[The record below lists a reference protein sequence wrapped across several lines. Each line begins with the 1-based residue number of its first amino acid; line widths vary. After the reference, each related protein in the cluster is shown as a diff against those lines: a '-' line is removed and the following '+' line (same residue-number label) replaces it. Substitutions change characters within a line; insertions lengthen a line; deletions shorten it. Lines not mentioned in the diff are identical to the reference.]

1 MKVYKTNDIR
11 NIALAGNAGSGKTT
25 LAENM
30 AFEGKKIQRRGSID
44 AKTTLSDYRPVE
56 HEQEGSV
63 FSSVLHTE
71 WENIKI
77 NILDAPGALDF
88 IGGAVSSI
96 ATADTTLLVLNT
108 QNGVEVGSEIHWR
121 LTEKFNK
128 PVIIIANHLNHDKTN
143 FEKTIEQAKE
153 QFSNNV
159 TIVQYPV
166 NQGPDFN
173 AIIDLITYKMYK
185 WSADGSNPEVTD
197 IPAEEADKAEELR
210 TALIESA
217 AENDESLMETFFENE
232 TLTEDEM
239 RDGILK
245 GILNRGMFP
254 VLCTAAKPNMGTRR
268 LLDFI
273 KNALPSPAD
282 MPAAVTV
289 DGTEVKPDAS
299 GPKSIFVFKTS
310 VEEHLGEVLY
320 FKVMSGEINESDD
333 LINQSNQNKERISQ
347 IFAVNGKNRENLTS
361 IIAGDIG
368 ATVKLKNTGNG
379 DTLNEKGCNY
389 KFKDIDYPN
398 PKFRKAI
405 RALSESDEEKLGEY
419 LHRMRDEDPT
429 YILEYSKE
437 LKQLIIHG
445 QGDHHLNTL
454 KWHLDNI
461 FKIKTEF
468 LAPKIPYRE
477 TITKAAQA
485 DYRHKKQ
492 SGGAGQFGEVH
503 MIIEPYEEGK
513 SEPSTYKINGK
524 EYTVTVRDK
533 DEIDL
538 KWGGKLVF
546 YNCIVGGVIDKN
558 YMPAIIKGLMEK
570 MENGPL
576 TGSYARD
583 IRVMV
588 YDGKM
593 HDVDSNEISFKIA
606 GSKAFSDAFKK
617 AGPKI
622 LEPIY
627 DLEVTV
633 PSENMGD
640 VMSDLQGRR
649 AIIMGMNSAKGFEV
663 IKAKVPLAEITKYA
677 TALSSISGG
686 RATFEMEFAEYA
698 PVPGDIQTELIKAH
712 EAEEEED
719 N

>member
-11 NIALAGNAGSGKTT
+11 NIALGGHAGSGKTT

-30 AFEGKKIQRRGSID
+30 AFEGKKINRRGSID
-44 AKTTLSDYRPVE
+44 TKTTLSDYRPAE

-71 WENIKI
+71 WQNTKI

-88 IGGAVSSI
+88 VGGAVSSI
-96 ATADTTLLVLNT
+96 AVADTTVLVINS
-108 QNGVEVGSEIHWR
+108 QNGIEVGTEIHWR
-121 LTEKFNK
+121 LTEKFKK
-128 PVIIIANHLNHDKTN
+128 PVIIVANHLNHDKTN
-143 FEKTIEQAKE
+143 FDKTIEQAKE
-153 QFSNNV
+153 QLSGNV

-166 NQGPDFN
+166 NPGPDFN
-173 AIIDLITYKMYK
+173 SIIDLITGKMYK
-185 WSADGSNPEVTD
+185 WAADGSKPEVLD
-197 IPAEEADKAEELR
+197 IPAEEADKFEELR
-210 TALIESA
+210 TALIEAA

-254 VLCTAAKPNMGTRR
+254 VLCTAAKQNIGTPR

-282 MPAAVTV
+282 MPPAETV
-289 DGTEVKPDAS
+289 DGKEVKPDPA
-299 GPKSIFVFKTS
+299 GPKSMFVFKTS

-320 FKVMSGEINESDD
+320 FKVMSGEIGESDD
-333 LINQSNQNKERISQ
+333 LINQTSQNKERISQ

-361 IIAGDIG
+361 IFAGDIG

-379 DTLNEKGCNY
+379 DTLNEKGCDY
-389 KFKDIDYPN
+389 KFKDIEYPN
-398 PKFRKAI
+398 PKYRKAI

-461 FKIKTEF
+461 FKIDTEF
-468 LAPKIPYRE
+468 IAPKIPYRE

-513 SEPSTYKINGK
+513 PEPSVYKINGK
-524 EYTVTVRDK
+524 EYTLTVRDK

-606 GSKAFSDAFKK
+606 GSKAFSDAFKQ

-627 DLEVTV
+627 DLEVMV

-649 AIIMGMNSAKGFEV
+649 AIIMGMSSAKGFEV

-719 N
+719 

>member
-1 MKVYKTNDIR
+1 MKIYKTKDIR
-11 NIALAGNAGSGKTT
+11 NIALAGHAGSGKTT

-30 AFEGKKIQRRGSID
+30 ALEGKKIQRRGSID
-44 AKTTLSDYRPVE
+44 GKTTLSDYKPVE

-63 FSSVLHTE
+63 YSAVMHTE
-71 WENIKI
+71 WENTKI

-96 ATADTTLLVLNT
+96 SVADTTLLLLNT

-121 LTEKFNK
+121 LAEKFNK
-128 PVIIIANHLNHDKTN
+128 PVIIVANHLNHDKTN
-143 FEKTIEQAKE
+143 FEKTIDLAKE
-153 QFSNNV
+153 QFSNKV

-166 NQGPDFN
+166 NQGPEFN
-173 AIIDLITYKMYK
+173 SIIDLITGKMYK
-185 WSADGSNPEVTD
+185 WATDGSNPEVVD
-197 IPAEEADKAEELR
+197 IPSEEKDKANELR
-210 TALIESA
+210 MALIESA

-239 RDGILK
+239 RDGILT

-254 VLCTAAKPNMGTRR
+254 VLCTAAKQNIGTRR

-273 KNALPSPAD
+273 KNAVPSPAD
-282 MPAAVTV
+282 MPAIKTV
-289 DGTEVKPDAS
+289 DDKEIKPDAS
-299 GPKSIFVFKTS
+299 GPKSLFVFKTS

-320 FKVMSGEINESDD
+320 FRMMSGEISESDD
-333 LINQSNQNKERISQ
+333 LINQNNQNKERISQ
-347 IFAVNGKNRENLTS
+347 IFASNGKNRENISS
-361 IIAGDIG
+361 IVAGDIG
-368 ATVKLKNTGNG
+368 ATVKLKSTSNG

-389 KFKDIDYPN
+389 KFKDIQYPN

-405 RALSESDEEKLGEY
+405 KALNESDEEKLGEY
-419 LHRMRDEDPT
+419 LHRLRDEDPT

-461 FKIKTEF
+461 FKVETEF

-513 SEPSTYKINGK
+513 AKPGTFKFNGK
-524 EYTVTVRDK
+524 EITVNVRDE
-533 DEIDL
+533 DIIDL

-546 YNCIVGGVIDKN
+546 FNCIVGGVIEKS

-622 LEPIY
+622 LEPVY
-627 DLEVTV
+627 DLEVMV
-633 PSENMGD
+633 PSESMGD

-649 AIIMGMNSAKGFEV
+649 AIILGMSSAKGFEV
-663 IKAKVPLAEITKYA
+663 IKAKVPLAEVTKYA

-712 EAEEEED
+712 EAEEEDE

>member
-11 NIALAGNAGSGKTT
+11 NIALGGHAGSGKTT

-30 AFEGKKIQRRGSID
+30 AFEGKKINRRGSID
-44 AKTTLSDYRPVE
+44 TKTTLSDYRPAE

-71 WENIKI
+71 WQNTKI

-88 IGGAVSSI
+88 VGGAVSSI
-96 ATADTTLLVLNT
+96 AVADTTVLVINS
-108 QNGVEVGSEIHWR
+108 QNGIEVGTEIHWR
-121 LTEKFNK
+121 LTEKFKK
-128 PVIIIANHLNHDKTN
+128 PVIIVANHLNHDKTN
-143 FEKTIEQAKE
+143 FDKTIEQAKE
-153 QFSNNV
+153 QLSGNV

-166 NQGPDFN
+166 NPGPDFN
-173 AIIDLITYKMYK
+173 SIIDLITGKMYK
-185 WSADGSNPEVTD
+185 WAADGSKPEVLD
-197 IPAEEADKAEELR
+197 IPAEEADKFEELR
-210 TALIESA
+210 TALIEAA

-254 VLCTAAKPNMGTRR
+254 VLCTAAKQNIGTPR

-282 MPAAVTV
+282 MPPAETV
-289 DGTEVKPDAS
+289 DGKEVKPDPA
-299 GPKSIFVFKTS
+299 GPKSVFVFKTS

-320 FKVMSGEINESDD
+320 FKVMSGEISESDD
-333 LINQSNQNKERISQ
+333 LINQTSQNKERISQ

-361 IIAGDIG
+361 VFAGDIG

-379 DTLNEKGCNY
+379 DTLNEKGCDY
-389 KFKDIDYPN
+389 KFKDIEYPN
-398 PKFRKAI
+398 PKYRKAI

-461 FKIKTEF
+461 FKIDTEF
-468 LAPKIPYRE
+468 IAPKIPYRE

-513 SEPSTYKINGK
+513 PEPSVYKINGK
-524 EYTVTVRDK
+524 EYTLTVRDK

-606 GSKAFSDAFKK
+606 GSKAFSDAFKQ

-627 DLEVTV
+627 DLEVMV

-649 AIIMGMNSAKGFEV
+649 AIIMGMSSAKGFEV

-719 N
+719 

>member
-1 MKVYKTNDIR
+1 MKVYKTKDIR
-11 NIALAGNAGSGKTT
+11 NIALAGHAGSGKTT

-44 AKTTLSDYRPVE
+44 AKTTLSDYKPVE

-63 FSSVLHTE
+63 YSAVMHTE
-71 WENIKI
+71 WENTKI

-96 ATADTTLLVLNT
+96 SVADTTLLLLNA
-108 QNGVEVGSEIHWR
+108 QNGIEVGSEIHWR
-121 LTEKFNK
+121 LAERFNK
-128 PVIIIANHLNHDKTN
+128 PVIIAANHLNHDKTN
-143 FEKTIEQAKE
+143 FEKTIELAKE

-166 NQGPDFN
+166 NQGPEFN
-173 AIIDLITYKMYK
+173 SIIDLITGKMYK
-185 WSADGSNPEVTD
+185 WSVDGSNPEIVD
-197 IPAEEADKAEELR
+197 IPAEEKDKADELR
-210 TALIESA
+210 TALIEAA

-254 VLCTAAKPNMGTRR
+254 VLCIAAKQNIGTRR

-282 MPAAVTV
+282 MPAVKTI
-289 DGTEVKPDAS
+289 DGKEVKPDAS
-299 GPKSIFVFKTS
+299 GPKSLFVFKTS

-320 FKVMSGEINESDD
+320 FKMMSGELNESDD

-347 IFAVNGKNRENLTS
+347 IFISNGKNRENVSS
-361 IIAGDIG
+361 IVAGDIG
-368 ATVKLKNTGNG
+368 ATVKLKSTSNG
-379 DTLNEKGCNY
+379 DTLNEKGCDF
-389 KFKDIDYPN
+389 KFKDIEYPN

-405 RALSESDEEKLGEY
+405 KALSESDEEKLGEY
-419 LHRMRDEDPT
+419 LHRLRDEDPT

-513 SEPSTYKINGK
+513 ADPTSFKIGGK

-533 DEIDL
+533 DEMDL

-622 LEPIY
+622 LEPVY
-627 DLEVTV
+627 DLEVMV
-633 PSENMGD
+633 PSESMGD

-649 AIIMGMNSAKGFEV
+649 AIILGMSSAKGFEV
-663 IKAKVPLAEITKYA
+663 IKAKIPFAEVTKYA

-686 RATFEMEFAEYA
+686 RATFEMEFSEYA
-698 PVPGDIQTELIKAH
+698 PVPGDIQNELIKAH

>member
-1 MKVYKTNDIR
+1 MKVYNTGDIR

-25 LAENM
+25 LAENI
-30 AFEGKKIQRRGSID
+30 AFEGGKIQRRGTID
-44 AKTTLSDYRPVE
+44 SKSTLSDYRLVE
-56 HEQEGSV
+56 HEQAGSV
-63 FSSVLHTE
+63 YSSVLNSE
-71 WENIKI
+71 WDSVKI

-88 IGGAVSSI
+88 IGSAVSSI
-96 ATADTTLLVLNT
+96 AVADTTLLLLNT

-128 PVIIIANHLNHDKTN
+128 PVVIIANHLDHDKTN
-143 FEKTIEQAKE
+143 FEKTIDQAREKL
-153 QFSNNV
+153 SNHV
-159 TIVQYPV
+159 AIIQYPV
-166 NQGPDFN
+166 NQGAEFN
-173 AIIDLITYKMYK
+173 SIIDLITGKMYK
-185 WSADGSNPEVTD
+185 WNNDGTNPEVVD
-197 IPAEEADKAEELR
+197 IPAEEADKAKELR
-210 TALIESA
+210 MQLIETA
-217 AENDESLMETFFENE
+217 AENDEALMETFFENE

-239 RDGILK
+239 REGILK

-254 VLCTAAKPNMGTRR
+254 VLCTAAKNNMGTRR
-268 LLDFI
+268 LLDFV
-273 KNALPSPAD
+273 KNALPAPD
-282 MPAAVTV
+282 TMPATLTT
-289 DGTEVKPDAS
+289 DDKEIKFDAK
-299 GPKSIFVFKTS
+299 GPKSLFFFKTS

-333 LINQSNQNKERISQ
+333 MINSSTQNKERISQ
-347 IFAVNGKNRENLTS
+347 IFAVNGKNRDNLS
-361 IIAGDIG
+361 KIVAGDIG
-368 ATVKLKNTGNG
+368 ATVKLKGTSNG
-379 DTLNEKGCNY
+379 DTLSEKGTDL
-389 KFKDIDYPN
+389 KFKDIEYPN
-398 PKFRKAI
+398 PKYRKAI
-405 RALSESDEEKLGEY
+405 KALSESDDEKLGEY
-419 LHRMRDEDPT
+419 LHRLHDEDPT

-461 FKIKTEF
+461 FSVQTEF
-468 LAPKIPYRE
+468 IAPKIPYRE
-477 TITKAAQA
+477 TITKAAQS

-503 MIIEPYEEGK
+503 MIIEPHVEGK
-513 SEPSTYKINGK
+513 AKPSAFKIGGK
-524 EYTVTVRDK
+524 EYTVTVRDE
-533 DEIDL
+533 DVIDL

-583 IRVMV
+583 IRVSV

-606 GSKAFSDAFKK
+606 GSKAFSDAFKQ
-617 AGPKI
+617 AGAKI

-627 DLEVTV
+627 NLEVMV
-633 PSENMGD
+633 PSESMGD

-649 AIIMGMNSAKGFEV
+649 SIIQGMSSAKGFEV
-663 IKAKVPLAEITKYA
+663 INAKVPLAEISKYA

-686 RATFEMEFAEYA
+686 RATFEMEFDEYS
-698 PVPGDIQTELIKAH
+698 PVPGDLQNDLIKAH
-712 EAEEEED
+712 EAEQED
-719 N
+719 DD

>member
-1 MKVYKTNDIR
+1 MKVYKTKEIR
-11 NIALAGNAGSGKTT
+11 NIALAGHAGSGKTT
-25 LAENM
+25 MAENM

-44 AKTTLSDYRPVE
+44 AKTTLSDYKPVE
-56 HEQEGSV
+56 HEQAGSV
-63 FSSVLHTE
+63 YSAVMHTE
-71 WENIKI
+71 WDNTKI

-96 ATADTTLLVLNT
+96 SVADTTLLLLNT
-108 QNGVEVGSEIHWR
+108 QNGIEVGSEIHWR
-121 LTEKFNK
+121 LAEKFNK
-128 PVIIIANHLNHDKTN
+128 PVILIANHLNHDKTN
-143 FEKTIEQAKE
+143 FEKTIELAKE

-159 TIVQYPV
+159 AIVQYPV
-166 NQGPDFN
+166 NQGVEFN
-173 AIIDLITYKMYK
+173 SIIDLITGKMYK
-185 WSADGSNPEVTD
+185 WNPDGSNPEVLD
-197 IPAEEADKAEELR
+197 IPAEEKDKAEELR
-210 TALIESA
+210 MTLIEAA
-217 AENDESLMETFFENE
+217 AENDEKLMETFFENE

-239 RDGILK
+239 REGILK

-254 VLCTAAKPNMGTRR
+254 VLCTAAKQNIGTQRV
-268 LLDFI
+268 LDFI
-273 KNALPSPAD
+273 KNSLPSPAD
-282 MPAAVTV
+282 VPSMQTV
-289 DGTEVKPDAS
+289 DDKNVAVDAD
-299 GPKSIFVFKTS
+299 GAKSLFVFKTS

-320 FKVMSGEINESDD
+320 FKMQSGTLNESDD
-333 LINQSNQNKERISQ
+333 LINQSNLNKERISQ
-347 IFAVNGKNRENLTS
+347 IFVSNGKNRENVSS
-361 IIAGDIG
+361 IVAGDIG
-368 ATVKLKNTGNG
+368 ATVKLKSTSNG
-379 DTLNEKGCNY
+379 DTLNEKACDY
-389 KFKDIDYPN
+389 KFKNIAYPN

-419 LHRMRDEDPT
+419 LNRLRDEDPT

-454 KWHLDNI
+454 KWHLDNV
-461 FKIKTEF
+461 FKVSAEF
-468 LAPKIPYRE
+468 IAPKIPYRE

-503 MIIEPYEEGK
+503 MIIEPFEEGK
-513 SEPSTYKINGK
+513 AAPGTYKLNGK
-524 EYTVTVRDK
+524 ELTVTVRDE
-533 DEIDL
+533 DVIDL

-606 GSKAFSDAFKK
+606 GSKAFSAAFKQ

-627 DLEVTV
+627 NLEVMV
-633 PSENMGD
+633 PSESMGD

-649 AIIMGMNSAKGFEV
+649 AIILGMSSEKGFEV
-663 IKAKVPLAEITKYA
+663 IKAKVPLAELTKYA
-677 TALSSISGG
+677 TALSSITGG
-686 RATFEMEFAEYA
+686 RATFEMEFSEYA
-698 PVPGDIQTELIKAH
+698 PVPGDIQNDLIKAH

>member
-1 MKVYKTNDIR
+1 MKVYKTKDIR
-11 NIALAGNAGSGKTT
+11 NIALAGHAGSGKTT

-44 AKTTLSDYRPVE
+44 AKTTLSDYKPVE

-63 FSSVLHTE
+63 YSAVMHTE
-71 WENIKI
+71 WENTKI

-96 ATADTTLLVLNT
+96 SVADTTLLLLNT
-108 QNGVEVGSEIHWR
+108 QNGIEVGSEIHWR
-121 LTEKFNK
+121 LAERFNK
-128 PVIIIANHLNHDKTN
+128 PVIIAANHLNHDKTN
-143 FEKTIEQAKE
+143 FEKTIELAKE

-166 NQGPDFN
+166 NQGPEFN
-173 AIIDLITYKMYK
+173 SIIDLITGKMYK
-185 WSADGSNPEVTD
+185 WSVDGSNPEIVD
-197 IPAEEADKAEELR
+197 IPAEEKDKADELR
-210 TALIESA
+210 TALIEAA

-254 VLCTAAKPNMGTRR
+254 VLCIAAKQNIGTRR

-282 MPAAVTV
+282 MPAVKTI
-289 DGTEVKPDAS
+289 DGKEVKPDAS
-299 GPKSIFVFKTS
+299 GPKSLFVFKTS

-320 FKVMSGEINESDD
+320 FKMMSGELNESDD

-347 IFAVNGKNRENLTS
+347 IFISNGKNRENVSS
-361 IIAGDIG
+361 IVAGDIG
-368 ATVKLKNTGNG
+368 ATVKLKSTSNG
-379 DTLNEKGCNY
+379 DTLNEKGCDF
-389 KFKDIDYPN
+389 KFKDIEYPN

-405 RALSESDEEKLGEY
+405 KALSESDEEKLGEY
-419 LHRMRDEDPT
+419 LHRLRDEDPT

-513 SEPSTYKINGK
+513 ADPTSFKIGGK

-533 DEIDL
+533 DEMDL

-622 LEPIY
+622 LEPVY
-627 DLEVTV
+627 DLEVMV
-633 PSENMGD
+633 PSESMGD

-649 AIIMGMNSAKGFEV
+649 AIILGMSSAKGFEV
-663 IKAKVPLAEITKYA
+663 IKAKIPFAEVTKYA

-686 RATFEMEFAEYA
+686 RATFEMEFSEYA
-698 PVPGDIQTELIKAH
+698 PVPGDIQNELIKAH

>member
-1 MKVYKTNDIR
+1 MKVYKTKDIR
-11 NIALAGNAGSGKTT
+11 NIALAGHAGSGKTT

-44 AKTTLSDYRPVE
+44 TKTTLSDYKPVE

-71 WENIKI
+71 WNNTKI

-96 ATADTTLLVLNT
+96 SVADTTLLFLNT
-108 QNGVEVGSEIHWR
+108 QNGIEVGSEIHWR
-121 LTEKFNK
+121 LAEKFHK

-143 FEKTIEQAKE
+143 FEKTIELAKE
-153 QFSNNV
+153 QLSNNI
-159 TIVQYPV
+159 TIIQYPV
-166 NQGPDFN
+166 NQGSEFSS
-173 AIIDLITYKMYK
+173 IIDLITMKMYK
-185 WSADGSNPEVTD
+185 WASDGSNPEILD
-197 IPAEEADKAEELR
+197 IPAEEADKAQELR
-210 TALIESA
+210 MVLIESA
-217 AENDESLMETFFENE
+217 AENDESLMETFFEKE

-239 RDGILK
+239 REGILK
-245 GILNRGMFP
+245 GILDRGMFP
-254 VLCTAAKPNMGTRR
+254 VLCTAAKQNMGTRR

-273 KNALPSPAD
+273 QNALPSPAD
-282 MPAAVTV
+282 MPAIITA
-289 DGTEVKPDAS
+289 DEKEVKPDAA
-299 GPKSIFVFKTS
+299 GPKSLFVFKTS
-310 VEEHLGEVLY
+310 VEEHLGEVLF
-320 FKVMSGEINESDD
+320 FKVMSGEISENED

-347 IFAVNGKNRENLTS
+347 IFASNGKNRENISS
-361 IIAGDIG
+361 IVAGDIG
-368 ATVKLKNTGNG
+368 ATVKLKSTSNG
-379 DTLNEKGCNY
+379 DTLNEKGCDF

-405 RALSESDEEKLGEY
+405 KALSESDEEKLGEY
-419 LHRMRDEDPT
+419 LHRLRDEDPT

-461 FKIKTEF
+461 FKVEAEF
-468 LAPKIPYRE
+468 IAPKIPYRE

-503 MIIEPYEEGK
+503 MIIEPHEEGK
-513 SEPSTYKINGK
+513 AKPGTYKLNGK
-524 EYTVTVRDK
+524 EITVNVRDE
-533 DEIDL
+533 DVIDL

-622 LEPIY
+622 LEPVY
-627 DLEVTV
+627 NLDVMV

-649 AIIMGMNSAKGFEV
+649 AIILGMSSANGFEV

-686 RATFEMEFAEYA
+686 RATFEMEFSEYA
-698 PVPGDIQTELIKAH
+698 PVPGDIQNDLIKAH
-712 EAEEEED
+712 EAEEEDE

>member
-1 MKVYKTNDIR
+1 MKVYNTGDIR
-11 NIALAGNAGSGKTT
+11 NIALAGNAGSGKSI
-25 LAENM
+25 LAENF
-30 AFEGKKIQRRGSID
+30 ALEGGKIQRRGSID
-44 AKTTLSDYRPVE
+44 AKTTLSDYRQVE
-56 HEQEGSV
+56 HEQQGSV
-63 FSSVLHTE
+63 YSSILHSE
-71 WENIKI
+71 WDGVKV

-96 ATADTTLLVLNT
+96 SVADTTLLLLNS
-108 QNGVEVGSEIHWR
+108 QNGVEVGAEIHFR
-121 LTEKFNK
+121 LTDKFNK
-128 PVIIIANHLNHDKTN
+128 PVVIIANHLDHDQSN

-153 QFSNNV
+153 KFSSGV
-159 TIVQYPV
+159 TVVQYPV
-166 NQGPDFN
+166 NPGTNFN
-173 AIIDLITYKMYK
+173 AIIDLITMKMYQ
-185 WSADGSNPEVTD
+185 WDSEGNNYEVLD
-197 IPAEEADKAEELR
+197 IPEGEKEKADELR
-210 TALIESA
+210 MELIEAA
-217 AENDESLMETFFENE
+217 AENDDALMEIFFEKE

-239 RDGILK
+239 RTGILK
-245 GILNRGMFP
+245 GILDRGMFP
-254 VLCTAAKPNMGTRR
+254 VLCSAAKNNMGTKRI
-268 LLDFI
+268 LDFI

-282 MPAAVTV
+282 MPAPKTKN
-289 DGTEVKPDAS
+289 GTEVKPDAS
-299 GPKSIFVFKTS
+299 GTKSLFVIKTS
-310 VEEHLGEVLY
+310 IEEHLGELIY

-333 LINQSNQNKERISQ
+333 LINSSNQNKERISQ
-347 IFAVNGKNRENLTS
+347 IYIVNGNKRDNVS
-361 IIAGDIG
+361 KIVAGDIG
-368 ATVKLKNTGNG
+368 ATVKLKYTSND
-379 DTLNEKGCNY
+379 DTLYEKGSELV
-389 KFKDIDYPN
+389 FPGIEYPN
-398 PKFRKAI
+398 PKYRKAI
-405 RALSESDEEKLGEY
+405 KAISESDEEKLGEY
-419 LHRMRDEDPT
+419 LHRLHDEDPT

-454 KWHLDNI
+454 KWHLDTI
-461 FKIKTEF
+461 YKIETEF

-492 SGGAGQFGEVH
+492 SGGSGQFGEVH
-503 MIIEPYEEGK
+503 MIIEPYEVGK
-513 SEPSTYKINGK
+513 AKPSSFKIGEK
-524 EYTVTVRDK
+524 EYTVTVRDE

-546 YNCIVGGVIDKN
+546 YNCIVGGVIEKN

-583 IRVMV
+583 IRVSV

-617 AGPKI
+617 AGAKI

-627 DLEVTV
+627 NLEVMV
-633 PSENMGD
+633 PSESMGD

-649 AIIMGMNSAKGFEV
+649 AIIQGMSSAKGFEI

-686 RATFEMEFAEYA
+686 RATFEMEFDEYG
-698 PVPGDIQTELIKAH
+698 PVPGDLQNDLIKAYA
-712 EAEEEED
+712 AEQED
-719 N
+719 ED